1 MSPRPKAYL
10 LLLLTAIIWGF
21 ASPIIKHTTLTI
33 PPLIFLAYRFF
44 LSTIVALIWIPKI
57 KNQLPKSPSS
67 WAKAAF
73 YGFLATTVTLGLYFV
88 GTNLSSS
95 LSASISSSLQPLITV
110 VAGAVFLKEHI
121 TKREKA
127 GIAVTLAGVGL
138 VTLEP
143 VFSGPGQ
150 RQSAVTGNLLLLI
163 SRVSDTAAAVIAKIN
178 LRDNV
183 SPLALSHISFVVG
196 FLTLVPIVFLFHSPP
211 EIFSTLSNA
220 PPSAHLGVFY
230 MAIISGTIAYTLW
243 HAAQKTIE
251 VGEAI
256 ISYYLHPIFAAPLSA
271 FWLKEQISPLFIIS
285 SAVIIIGV
293 VTAEL
298 KRFPGWSSKQNPLRK

>member
-1 MSPRPKAYL
+1 MSPRHKAYL

-44 LSTIVALIWIPKI
+44 LSTVVALIWIPKI
-57 KNQLPKSPSS
+57 KNQLPKSLSS

-95 LSASISSSLQPLITV
+95 LTASISSSLQPLITV
-110 VAGAVFLKEHI
+110 VAGVVFLKEHI

-143 VFSGPGQ
+143 VFSGQ
-150 RQSAVTGNLLLLI
+150 KQSAVAGNLLLLI
-163 SRVSDTAAAVIAKIN
+163 SRVSDTAAALIAKIN

-196 FLTLVPIVFLFHSPP
+196 FLTLIPIVLLFHSPL
-211 EIFSTLSNA
+211 EIFSTLSSA

-230 MAIISGTIAYTLW
+230 MAVISGTIAYTLW
-243 HAAQKTIE
+243 HTAQKTIE

-298 KRFPGWSSKQNPLRK
+298 KHFPVRPPKQNPLRK